1 MQLGKW
7 GSSQKAVYPPDA
19 RLFLRN
25 MEPVL
30 EYKDTLGGISDVD
43 LSSHIIKGY
52 ASVFGNIDSDGDIMV
67 KGAYAKTI
75 SEWGPQGKGRI
86 KMCWQHDI
94 YDPIAKTIELF
105 EDDRGLGF
113 VAAAPKNVSHID
125 DRIKMIEGGVID
137 ELSVGFRTIKQ
148 EAGQGVRRITEV
160 KLYEYS
166 LVTLASNELAKVTMV
181 KGEQREDFIKRLQIK
196 SQNIVKM
203 MRNGTLTDE
212 SFHDLEFYHLQLLKH
227 ISDLMKPSTDTSA
240 EPEKSTQQDDRSDS
254 EVIKSLQDLKLSLRW
269 N

>member
-1 MQLGKW
+1 
-7 GSSQKAVYPPDA
+7 
-19 RLFLRN
+19 
-25 MEPVL
+25 MEEL
-30 EYKDTLGGISDVD
+30 IEYKDTLGGISDVD

-67 KGAYAKTI
+67 NGAYSKTI
-75 SEWGPQGKGRI
+75 SEWGPKGKGRI

-94 YDPIAKTIELF
+94 YDPIAKTDELF
-105 EDDRGLGF
+105 EDGRGLGF
-113 VAAAPKNVSHID
+113 VASAPKNVSHID

-148 EAGQGVRRITEV
+148 ESGQGVRRITEV

-181 KGEQREDFIKRLQIK
+181 KSEQREDFVKRLQSK

-212 SFHDLEFYHLQLLKH
+212 SFHDLEYYHLQLLKH
-227 ISDLMKPSTDTSA
+227 ISDLMKPSTDTSV
-240 EPEKSTQQDDRSDS
+240 EPDKSTSQTDKSDS
-254 EVIKSLQDLKLSLRW
+254 ETIKSLQDLKSLLQW

>member
-1 MQLGKW
+1 
-7 GSSQKAVYPPDA
+7 
-19 RLFLRN
+19 
-25 MEPVL
+25 MEEIL
-30 EYKDTLGGISDVD
+30 EYKDTIGGISDVD

-52 ASVFGNIDSDGDIMV
+52 ASVFGNVDSDGDIMV
-67 KGAYAKTI
+67 KGAYSKTI

-94 YDPIAKTIELF
+94 YDPIAKTTELF
-105 EDDRGLGF
+105 EDDKGLGF
-113 VAAAPKNVSHID
+113 VASAPKNVTHID

-148 EAGQGVRRITEV
+148 EAGQGARKITEV

-166 LVTLASNELAKVTMV
+166 LVTLASNELAKITLV
-181 KGEQREDFIKRLQIK
+181 KSEKRGDFVKRLQSK

-227 ISDLMKPSTDTSA
+227 ISDLMKPSIDTSA
-240 EPEKSTQQDDRSDS
+240 EPDKSTQQTNKSDS
-254 EVIKSLQDLKLSLRW
+254 EAIKSLTELKSSLSW

>member
-1 MQLGKW
+1 
-7 GSSQKAVYPPDA
+7 
-19 RLFLRN
+19 
-25 MEPVL
+25 MEEIL

-43 LSSHIIKGY
+43 LSSHVIKGY
-52 ASVFGNIDSDGDIMV
+52 ASVFGNVDSDGDIMV

-94 YDPIAKTIELF
+94 YDPIAKTEELF
-105 EDDRGLGF
+105 EDSKGLGF
-113 VAAAPKNVSHID
+113 VAHAPKDVSHIS

-137 ELSVGFRTIKQ
+137 ELSVGFRIIKR
-148 EAGQGVRRITEV
+148 EDGGSGIRKINEV

-166 LVTLASNELAKVTMV
+166 LVTLASNELAKITMV
-181 KGEQREDFIKRLQIK
+181 KAGEKQEDAIARLHTK

-212 SFHDLEFYHLQLLKH
+212 SFHDLEYYHLQLLKH
-227 ISDLMKPSTDTSA
+227 ISDLLKPSDDTST
-240 EPEKSTQQDDRSDS
+240 EPSDDTQSDANINL
-254 EVIKSLQDLKLSLRW
+254 IKDLKHSLSW